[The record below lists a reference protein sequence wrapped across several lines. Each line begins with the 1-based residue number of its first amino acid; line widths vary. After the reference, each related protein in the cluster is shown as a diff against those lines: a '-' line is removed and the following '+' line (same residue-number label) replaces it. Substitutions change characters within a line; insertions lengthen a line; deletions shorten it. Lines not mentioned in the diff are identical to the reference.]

1 MGPLLVEVRSVFFAV
16 MYLLLRRLVRL
27 LANSSKDLNGD
38 VEVVVLRHQLMVLSA
53 TWPSASSPSRPPRAG
68 RGNNLFPAIVARGTG
83 DVRIAWQDDRNG
95 FDAGGD
101 DEGARWN
108 TYYRSSTDGG
118 TAWSPEVK
126 LSAFV
131 PGYGYKFAE
140 PMDGYLEPYGDYFE
154 LDIDG
159 RGTTHALWG

>member
-1 MGPLLVEVRSVFFAV
+1 MALVVQAPALGGARRFCGAPGFRRRGCGFDQCCQPGAGIRAAGP
-16 MYLLLRRLVRL
+16 
-27 LANSSKDLNGD
+27 
-38 VEVVVLRHQLMVLSA
+38 
-53 TWPSASSPSRPPRAG
+53 P
-68 RGNNLFPAIVARGTG
+68 
-83 DVRIAWQDDRNG
+83 RNG

-101 DEGARWN
+101 DESARWN

-118 TAWSPEVK
+118 AAWSPEVK

-154 LDIDG
+154 LDVDG
-159 RGTTHALWG
+159 LGTTHALWGEGPSYSGPGNVWYARI

>member
-1 MGPLLVEVRSVFFAV
+1 MATAAPDCRFAT
-16 MYLLLRRLVRL
+16 
-27 LANSSKDLNGD
+27 
-38 VEVVVLRHQLMVLSA
+38 VVVSPTSA
-53 TWPSASSPSRPPRAG
+53 KLETATFGS
-68 RGNNLFPAIVARGTG
+68 
-83 DVRIAWQDDRNG
+83 WQDDRNG

-118 TAWSPEVK
+118 AAWSPEVE

-154 LDIDG
+154 LDVDG
-159 RGTTHALWG
+159 QGTTHALWGEGPSYSGPGNVWYARI